1 MQDAMKPT
9 WWEQKLWH
17 LYNATDYAANLF
29 NCPVVAYSGEI
40 DKQKQAADMMDKA
53 MAAEGMR
60 LTHIIG
66 PGTAHKYHPDSKV
79 IISERLD
86 AIAAAGR
93 DPYPRRIRFTTWTL
107 RYNRMKW
114 VTVDALDKHW
124 ERARL
129 DAEITPENTLR
140 VHAENVAMFTL
151 DMGPGSALLDPAKSV
166 DIVIDGATVKAPGP
180 MSDRSWTASFER
192 SGTTWALRDASQDTG
207 LRKRHGLQGPIDD
220 AFMDSF
226 IFVRPT
232 GVAAH
237 PSLSSWVSSEQDR
250 AIREW
255 RRHFRGAPR
264 VADDTAITDE
274 QIASSNL
281 ILWGDPGSN
290 KILSRILDKLP
301 VKWSADAVSIG
312 GSSYPASTHVPVLI
326 YPNPLNPKRY
336 VVLNSGITYREADY
350 LTNAREVPKLPDW
363 AVIDTSTPPDAHYP
377 GKVVMANF
385 FDERWQVLPA
395 QPQLH

>member
-1 MQDAMKPT
+1 
-9 WWEQKLWH
+9 
-17 LYNATDYAANLF
+17 
-29 NCPVVAYSGEI
+29 
-40 DKQKQAADMMDKA
+40 
-53 MAAEGMR
+53 
-60 LTHIIG
+60 
-66 PGTAHKYHPDSKV
+66 V

-129 DAEITPENTLR
+129 DAEVTPENTVR

-290 KILSRILDKLP
+290 KVLSRILDKLP

-363 AVIDTSTPPDAHYP
+363 AVIDTSTPADAHYP
-377 GKVVMANF
+377 GKVVTANF
-385 FDERWQVLPA
+385 FDESWQVLPA
-395 QPQLH
+395 QPHLH